1 MKESGLSMTDVA
13 GCQLIIILN
22 LFISIIFVKILSRK
36 LDDVTQLTND
46 QTRLSEILKI
56 EASELSLISKQELKV
71 VLFLLLNG

>member
-46 QTRLSEILKI
+46 QTCLSEILKI

>member
-1 MKESGLSMTDVA
+1 MTDVA

-46 QTRLSEILKI
+46 QTCLSEILKI

>member
-1 MKESGLSMTDVA
+1 MTDVA

-36 LDDVTQLTND
+36 LDDVTQLTID

>member
-36 LDDVTQLTND
+36 LDDVTQLTID